1 MREESDTR
9 REVYVKIAGRR
20 DRNKICEGL
29 IVEECDF
36 WRMVGGTEEGTGG
49 M

>member
-20 DRNKICEGL
+20 DRNNICEGL
-29 IVEECDF
+29 IVEECDSC
-36 WRMVGGTEEGTGG
+36 RVVGGTEEGTGG
-49 M
+49 I